1 VRTHFVF
8 TFVYTH
14 KIFEISAFGRRPLT
28 AAGFF
33 RKDFLCQP
41 QTHVS
46 MKYKL
51 LFFLIFV
58 SLLTTRSGFAQS
70 GEVRVSGKVTDAKGA
85 EIPGANVSLVGTTTG
100 VITDVEGKFSLNV
113 PGSQSVLRV
122 SFIGYKTAEMTVGN
136 RTQFDFTLE
145 EDSKTLDQLVVV
157 GYGTQKKKDLT
168 GAVSSV
174 ASGDLNLGGATSN
187 VAQAFQGRAAGVQVS
202 QSNSAPGGTTVVR
215 IRGGNSISSTN
226 EPLYVVDGF
235 PSETGKDINPND
247 IEDIQI
253 LKDASATAIYGA
265 RGANGVVIIT
275 TKRGKAG
282 KPTVVF
288 DSYYGVQKVSSSYEK
303 MTGLQAM
310 EITNAKNSERG
321 LPPTYTPTDLKSGI
335 NNDWFK
341 LATRNAS
348 VQSYSL
354 TASGGNEDTRVAL
367 SLNYF
372 SQDGALKNTDYDRYS
387 VRLNADKQFSKR
399 FKVGANVYGAHTF
412 SLFKNYDG
420 SIVPSN
426 VMYGILSASP
436 AVPSYNADG
445 SYARF
450 QGRDNPLAWL
460 LAPTNDRFGNKIN
473 INAFAEYQITDD
485 LTFKVNAGTEYNGF
499 KEGTYLP
506 RDLVDG
512 EKVKGRAT
520 VQDNASTR
528 NLVEGYFTYIKTFGA
543 HSINAIAGVSTQD
556 DKTEDHF
563 TAVQNFSSDVFLYN
577 NLGAG
582 TERVTSTSNK
592 INTKIASAYGRINY
606 GFRDKYLATFTIRR
620 DGSSRFGENNR
631 YGYFPSGSLAWRIGD
646 EDFVKNLN
654 LFSDLK
660 VRASYGVTGNDR
672 IGDYAYMTTFSP
684 VNLTLDGNN
693 SYGGVA
699 ATRLPNPD
707 LKWEST
713 GQLDIGVDMAF
724 ASGRISAT
732 FDYYHKKTNDLLMN
746 IPIGDWQGFSTQIVN
761 AGAIQNNGLELSI
774 NTQNVAKGNF
784 RWKTAFNIAYNKQ
797 KVMDL
802 GGRPYI
808 ITTTANPYGGRA
820 VDFTKLEP
828 GRELSS
834 FFGYVYDGVI
844 KTGETYAPQPGAPA
858 GSPKYADVNGDGTI
872 NANDRAY
879 LGNANPHYTYGIGNE
894 FRYKNFDLNIFL
906 QGALDYSLYNAN
918 ALVLESGYG
927 TSALNR
933 WTPTNENTDI
943 PRDGYATTSFGGYIN
958 SRFVEDASYLRCK
971 MITLGY
977 NLPFGPKSKVN
988 VRLYGTVQNLF
999 TITGYTGTD
1008 PEVNTKAANG
1018 STSASSINLASGL
1031 DYTAFPSYRSY
1042 TLGLKV
1048 NF

>member
-1 VRTHFVF
+1 MKLKAILSFIFV
-8 TFVYTH
+8 
-14 KIFEISAFGRRPLT
+14 ALL
-28 AAGFF
+28 AAGSSFG
-33 RKDFLCQP
+33 
-41 QTHVS
+41 QT
-46 MKYKL
+46 
-51 LFFLIFV
+51 
-58 SLLTTRSGFAQS
+58 
-70 GEVRVSGKVTDAKGA
+70 GEIRVSGTVTDAKGA
-85 EIPGANVSLVGTTTG
+85 EIPGANVSLSGTTTG
-100 VITDVEGKFSLNV
+100 VITDTEGKFSLAV
-113 PGSQSVLRV
+113 PNSQSVLRI
-122 SFIGYKTAEMTVGN
+122 SFIGYKTAEITVGN
-136 RTQFDFTLE
+136 QTVFKVTLE

-168 GAVSSV
+168 GAVSSI
-174 ASGDLNLGGATSN
+174 ASESLNLGGATSN

-247 IEDIQI
+247 IDDIQI

-282 KPTVVF
+282 KAQVVF

-310 EITNAKNSERG
+310 QITNAKNAEKG
-321 LPPTYTPTDLKSGI
+321 LPALYTPTDLASGI
-335 NNDWFK
+335 SNDWFK

-372 SQDGALKNTDYDRYS
+372 NQDGALKNTDYDRYS
-387 VRLNADKQFSKR
+387 VRLNADKQFGKR
-399 FKVGANVYGAHTF
+399 FKMGANIYGAHTF
-412 SLFKNYDG
+412 SRFKNYDG

-436 AVPSYNADG
+436 AVPAYNANG
-445 SYARF
+445 TFARF

-460 LAPTNDRFGNKIN
+460 LAPTNDKFGNKIN
-473 INAFAEYQITDD
+473 VNAFAEYMITDD

-520 VQDNASTR
+520 VNDNAAYR
-528 NLVEGYFTYIKTFGA
+528 NLVEAYFTYIKTFGQ
-543 HSINAIAGVSTQD
+543 HSINAVAGVSTQD
-556 DKTEDHF
+556 DKSEEHYS
-563 TAVQNFSSDVFLYN
+563 AVQNFSSDVFLYN

-582 TERVTSTSNK
+582 TERVTSTSSK

-606 GFRDKYLATFTIRR
+606 GFKDKYLATFTIRR

-646 EDFVKNLN
+646 EEFVKTLN

-684 VNLTLDGNN
+684 VNVTLDGDN

-713 GQLDIGVDMAF
+713 AQLDLGVDMAF
-724 ASGRISAT
+724 LGGRISAT
-732 FDYYHKKTNDLLMN
+732 FDYYRKKTNDLLMN
-746 IPIGDWQGFSTQIVN
+746 IPIGDWQGFSSQIVN
-761 AGAIQNNGLELSI
+761 AGAIQNNGLELSL
-774 NTQNVAKGNF
+774 NTQNISKGSF
-784 RWKTAFNIAYNKQ
+784 RWKTALNIAYNKQ
-797 KVMDL
+797 KILDL

-834 FFGYVYDGVI
+834 FFGYQYAGVI
-844 KTGETYAPQPGAPA
+844 KTGETYAPQPNAPA
-858 GSPKYADVNGDGTI
+858 GSPKYVDVNGDNVI
-872 NANDRAY
+872 NANDRTY
-879 LGNANPHYTYGIGNE
+879 LGHANPHYTFGIGNE
-894 FRYKNFDLNIFL
+894 FRYKNFDLNIFM

-918 ALVLESGYG
+918 ALILESGFG

-933 WTPTNENTDI
+933 WTTTNQNTDI
-943 PRDGYATTSFGGYIN
+943 PQDGYATTSYGGYIN
-958 SRFVEDASYLRCK
+958 SRFIEDASYLRCK

-977 NLPFGPKSKVN
+977 ELPFGQASKVK

-1008 PEVNTKAANG
+1008 PEVNTKAANTG
-1018 STSASSINLASGL
+1018 SSASSINLASGL

-1042 TLGLKV
+1042 TLGLKI